1 MRQADAVTLLG
12 AFTGSLALAAGV
24 YGNLWLAVRLL
35 FIAYT
40 LDVLDGVLAR
50 REGATREGFM
60 LDRAVDRFT
69 QVIVPSI
76 LLLLYEAPRTST
88 IEYGLY
94 AAYTASLVTLGF
106 YRLVYRRVESLNYF
120 SGLPL
125 LTHALV
131 ILAGIIALRHINII
145 LLYYLLFL
153 SLLPIP
159 YYRRPS
165 NGGKRSFPA
174 SRIIGALILAIIP
187 YGGIIAEIIYWLVIV
202 GVLVYSIGGALIVR
216 KTE

>member
-24 YGNLWLAVRLL
+24 YGDLWLAVRLL

-40 LDVLDGVLAR
+40 LDVLDGVIAR

-76 LLLLYEAPRTST
+76 LLLLYEAPQTPRL
-88 IEYGLY
+88 EYALY

-131 ILAGIIALRHINII
+131 ILAGIMALKNVSVL
-145 LLYYLLFL
+145 LLYYLLAL
-153 SLLPIP
+153 SLLPIS

-165 NGGKRSFPA
+165 SGGKRSFPA
-174 SRIIGALILAIIP
+174 SRIIGSLLLAVIP
-187 YGGIIAEIIYWLVIV
+187 YGGLIAELIYWLVIV
-202 GVLVYSIGGALIVR
+202 GVLVYSIGGALVIR
-216 KTE
+216 RSM

>member
-1 MRQADAVTLLG
+1 MRQADAITLLG
-12 AFTGSLALAAGV
+12 AFTGSLALAGGI
-24 YGNLWLAVRLL
+24 YGDLWLAVRLL

-40 LDVLDGVLAR
+40 LDVIDGIVAR
-50 REGATREGFM
+50 RQGSTREGFM

-76 LLLLYEAPRTST
+76 LLLLYEAQNTST
-88 IEYGLY
+88 TEYVAY
-94 AAYTASLVTLGF
+94 ATYTASLISLAF

-125 LTHALV
+125 LAHALV
-131 ILAGIIALRHINII
+131 ILAGIMALRNVNIL
-145 LLYYLLFL
+145 LLYYLLAL

-165 NGGKRSFPA
+165 SGGKTSFPVA
-174 SRIIGALILAIIP
+174 RIIGALLLAVIP
-187 YGGIIAEIIYWLVIV
+187 YGGWIAELIYWLVTM
-202 GVLVYSIGGALIVR
+202 GVIVYSVSGAIIV
-216 KTE
+216 KK

>member
-1 MRQADAVTLLG
+1 M
-12 AFTGSLALAAGV
+12 
-24 YGNLWLAVRLL
+24 RLL

-76 LLLLYEAPRTST
+76 LLLLYKAPGTST
-88 IEYGLY
+88 LEYGLY

-131 ILAGIIALRHINII
+131 ILAGIIALRNINII
-145 LLYYLLFL
+145 LLYYLLAL

-165 NGGKRSFPA
+165 SGGKRSFPA
-174 SRIIGALILAIIP
+174 SRMIGALLLAVIP

-216 KTE
+216 KPE